1 MTPLQAKTANS
12 AQVSSQWLDVS
23 VPIYAGMV
31 HFPDNPSIE
40 IDTIMDVE
48 KGDLCTISRLT
59 MGSHT
64 GTHIDAPI
72 HFLPGGTGAEQVPLD
87 NLMGPARVIEIKD
100 PGAIRAEE
108 LRVHDL
114 GLGERL
120 LFKTSNSERCWKT
133 SQFVSDFVSIAPD
146 AASYLA
152 GLNTLAVG
160 IDYLSAGSPETHRTL
175 LGAGVVIVEG
185 LNLTGISPGRY
196 ELLCLPLKILG
207 GDGAL
212 ARVLL
217 KVSAATQ
224 GEKSVRGREQAG
236 VEPTRRWPVPTAR
249 EVFQQHRVQEYE
261 PLLRG
266 VTGTYLFEIEGV
278 GYWFLSV
285 RDGAIRIEE
294 VQHHADC
301 TITCNEPDFI
311 DIIDGR
317 RSLIT
322 AVMQGRIKLRGD
334 ITLAQKFHGLV
345 SAIIES
351 KRQEAA

>member
-1 MTPLQAKTANS
+1 MTQLQMKTSNS
-12 AQVSSQWLDVS
+12 PEVSSQWLDVS

-31 HFPDNPSIE
+31 HFPDNPAIA

-48 KGDLCTISRLT
+48 KGDICTISRLT

-87 NLMGPARVIEIKD
+87 HLIGPARVIEIKD
-100 PGAIRAEE
+100 PQLIRAKE
-108 LRVHDL
+108 LQLHDL
-114 GLGERL
+114 GVRERL

-133 SQFVSDFVSIAPD
+133 SQFVPDFVSIAPD

-152 GLNTLAVG
+152 GLNTLAAG

-175 LGAGVVIVEG
+175 LGAGVVIIEG
-185 LNLTGISPGRY
+185 LNLTGIAPGRY

-212 ARVLL
+212 ARVVL
-217 KVSAATQ
+217 KVSGGAQ
-224 GEKSVRGREQAG
+224 GDKASGRGKETVA
-236 VEPTRRWPVPTAR
+236 PTRRWPMPSAR
-249 EVFQQHRVQEYE
+249 EVFQQHKVQEYE

-266 VTGTYLFEIEGV
+266 VTGSYLFEIEGV
-278 GYWFLSV
+278 GYWFISV
-285 RDGAIRIEE
+285 RDGATRIEE

-301 TITCNEPDFI
+301 TISCNEPDFI
-311 DIIDGR
+311 DIIEGR

-322 AVMQGRIKLRGD
+322 AAMQGRVKVRGD

-345 SAIIES
+345 SAMIES